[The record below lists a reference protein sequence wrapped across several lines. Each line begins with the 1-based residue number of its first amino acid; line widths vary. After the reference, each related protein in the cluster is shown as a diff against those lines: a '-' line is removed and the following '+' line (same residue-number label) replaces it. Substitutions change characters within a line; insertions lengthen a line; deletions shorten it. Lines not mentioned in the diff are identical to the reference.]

1 MSMDLFLWPVFMH
14 KSVMYCYKVYK
25 LSLINKLMTY
35 IISVL
40 TTTSSKK
47 CNGVIETENLLYK
60 ILQFNGMYIKCIQF
74 VNWLVLQISYFC
86 LQTRYLKQRCKR
98 WYLKTI
104 GTSLSFFMMMKILL
118 AVKLLNT
125 PISFKANSSSIINE
139 MSRKYDVKSLFGY
152 FAIWQLWHVC
162 LVCLC

>member
-1 MSMDLFLWPVFMH
+1 
-14 KSVMYCYKVYK
+14 
-25 LSLINKLMTY
+25 MTY

-98 WYLKTI
+98 WCLKTI
-104 GTSLSFFMMMKILL
+104 GTTTFFMMMKIPF

-125 PISFKANSSSIINE
+125 PISFKANLSRISL

-152 FAIWQLWHVC
+152 FAIWQLWNVC